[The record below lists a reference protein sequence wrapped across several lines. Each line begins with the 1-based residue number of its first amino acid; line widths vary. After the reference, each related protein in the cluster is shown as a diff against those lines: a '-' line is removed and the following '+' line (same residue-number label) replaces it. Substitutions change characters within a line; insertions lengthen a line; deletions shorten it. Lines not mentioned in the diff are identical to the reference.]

1 MKMKVI
7 QGCYAGKIESKKGKL
22 KGLRIATEKGDTKVY
37 LPKSLRAIAQAELTL
52 NEPVRVWLDGDRT
65 SKKKLYALQLV
76 PLAPKSTLLPTE
88 RSEATDAEAADAEVV
103 SDLAIAQAVEA
114 EAEEAEAEKAKAEKA
129 EAEKAK
135 AEKAKTRKTKAE
147 KTKANKSL
155 DKQKTKKKGSQKSG
169 KSTGKQSKKK
179 TSQVTVQI
187 CQKKNC
193 CKKGGDDLWEA
204 FESASAEHPFKLEP
218 IGCLGGCKRGP
229 NIRLLPDN
237 VKYRHVQLAE
247 IDGILQTHRA

>member
-1 MKMKVI
+1 MKVI

-37 LPKSLRAIAQAELTL
+37 LPKSLRVIAQAELTL

-88 RSEATDAEAADAEVV
+88 RSEATDAEVADAEVV

-114 EAEEAEAEKAKAEKA
+114 QAVEAEAVEAEAVEAEAKKA
-129 EAEKAK
+129 EAEKA
-135 AEKAKTRKTKAE
+135 EAK